1 MGSPVV
7 KGALRAG
14 AIAGIAVWYLA
25 LVGMLGRLAD
35 LPIIGT
41 TLTMDQ
47 LLIFLPAMLAG
58 WFAVRPRVVAGEI
71 RTPSSGEAVAA
82 GAATGFGAGIVV
94 GLGLAA
100 VNVIGV
106 ETVRTV
112 FPSVSPELMN
122 ELYLGYAP
130 VVGTVVLIIGMTALA
145 AFAAG
150 LRSVPAKVHRPIVAG
165 LAAIV
170 ATALLE
176 QVIAPAFNQMKIE
189 KDWLYN
195 TKAGGLEWIGAVV
208 VFVVVAAAVWF
219 RVGPKLRDILLPGR
233 STSTPAAI
241 EPPVV
246 AGDVPP
252 APGSASTEED
262 TSPARHPLERGLSTR
277 GLQVIAWLV
286 IAGILAVLPYLVGP
300 VVARIVGSVGI
311 FVLLGLGLNIVVGYA
326 GLLDLGYVAFFA
338 VGAYFTAILTG
349 GQRVTF
355 AGFRP
360 PAFGAGLSFYVAL
373 PIVVLIAAFIGVLIG
388 APVLRLRGDYLAI
401 VTLGFGE
408 IARVIFGSTLAEG
421 LFGGSLGMTNVT
433 SAPIPGTSLS
443 FQSDPRHF
451 YYLVLVFCLLAIFV
465 SWRLQASRI
474 GRAWNAMREDEQ
486 VADAMGISTTRYKLL
501 AFAMGGAIGS
511 LGGAL
516 FAVSLGSL
524 TIASFKILI
533 SITALAVVILGG
545 LGSIPGVIVGALVL
559 IGLPGL
565 LSQFEDYRLLIYG
578 ATLIAVM
585 LLRPQGLIPNVR
597 RSRELQ
603 EDERTQ
609 DQWAKHLLEAD
620 ATDAPQP
627 SGGTIS

>member
-1 MGSPVV
+1 M
-7 KGALRAG
+7 
-14 AIAGIAVWYLA
+14 
-25 LVGMLGRLAD
+25 
-35 LPIIGT
+35 
-41 TLTMDQ
+41 
-47 LLIFLPAMLAG
+47 
-58 WFAVRPRVVAGEI
+58 
-71 RTPSSGEAVAA
+71 
-82 GAATGFGAGIVV
+82 
-94 GLGLAA
+94 
-100 VNVIGV
+100 
-106 ETVRTV
+106 
-112 FPSVSPELMN
+112 
-122 ELYLGYAP
+122 
-130 VVGTVVLIIGMTALA
+130 
-145 AFAAG
+145 
-150 LRSVPAKVHRPIVAG
+150 
-165 LAAIV
+165 
-170 ATALLE
+170 
-176 QVIAPAFNQMKIE
+176 
-189 KDWLYN
+189 
-195 TKAGGLEWIGAVV
+195 
-208 VFVVVAAAVWF
+208 
-219 RVGPKLRDILLPGR
+219 
-233 STSTPAAI
+233 
-241 EPPVV
+241 
-246 AGDVPP
+246 
-252 APGSASTEED
+252 
-262 TSPARHPLERGLSTR
+262 
-277 GLQVIAWLV
+277 
-286 IAGILAVLPYLVGP
+286 ILAVLPYLVGP
-300 VVARIVGSVGI
+300 VVARILGSVGI

-465 SWRLQASRI
+465 SWRLQSSRI

-524 TIASFKILI
+524 TIASFKILV

-627 SGGTIS
+627 SGGSIS